1 MRRIAE
7 TESCFDVNLPPAFIH
22 PRNQRASME
31 RPFRAYKGEEPYVFV
46 SYAHADAAVVYP
58 ELVRLKEEGFNIWYD
73 EGIAPG
79 QTWRDEVA
87 LALTQCKVFLYFVT
101 PRSIA
106 SSNCLKELNFSL
118 SRERKILSVHL
129 ERTELTAGLE
139 LGLSDRQAILR
150 ADHSES
156 AYHQKLAD
164 ALRSL
169 LPDTA
174 RQPTVLEQQPAT
186 TNDKSIAILPL
197 VNRSNDPDNE
207 YLCDGIS
214 EELIS
219 GLASLKGLRVASQI
233 SSFTFKN
240 QNADLALMGSRLR
253 VDHILSGSIQKS
265 GNRVRITFLLS
276 RVGDG
281 TSLWSK
287 RYDRELRDIFELQE
301 DVAHEVINALKI
313 ELVRSSD
320 EPLLDI
326 GTENARAYEIFLL
339 GLHAAR
345 DGTREKLEAAVAHF
359 TEAIELDPDY
369 ARAYWWL
376 YFCYWRLIG
385 VGLPRA
391 EMQRKGE
398 AALEKARAAG
408 FVPPVPWIKAR
419 RDLIPASRPNQ
430 RTLALEAAQ
439 KIRAPDPEWRLFEYI
454 QFGECLIAA
463 GFNHGAC
470 DYYEYYLSRTNHDL
484 SGTWIQP
491 RYRSLLS
498 QLGRF
503 DKAIELM
510 TRVGVGGRAIVYSRT
525 GQYELAEQVLAT
537 VNTGPFYFDQFYLYF
552 WRRELDKAK
561 EYYRNADPAEL
572 EPLDHYWVLFL
583 LGDFES
589 GMDHLEEDVARGAHP
604 AVYRSNIGEILTRSM
619 LATLE
624 AHPRYQALLKRFEI
638 DAAWC
643 DELLKIANDLS
654 RVTGIRVQP
663 DDDY

>member
-1 MRRIAE
+1 MH
-7 TESCFDVNLPPAFIH
+7 T
-22 PRNQRASME
+22 RNQHLSME
-31 RPFRAYKGEEPYVFV
+31 RPFRAYKGEDPYIFV
-46 SYAHADAAVVYP
+46 SYAHADAALVYP
-58 ELVRLKEEGFNIWYD
+58 ELVRLKAHGFNIWYD
-73 EGIAPG
+73 EGIEPG

-87 LALTQCKVFLYFVT
+87 LALTQCRVFLYFVT

-118 SRERKILSVHL
+118 SRERKVLSVHL
-129 ERTELTAGLE
+129 EQTQLTAGLE
-139 LGLSDRQAILR
+139 LSLSDRQAILR

-156 AYHQKLAD
+156 AYQQKLTD

-169 LPDTA
+169 LPDA
-174 RQPTVLEQQPAT
+174 VRQPTVPEQQPVT
-186 TNDKSIAILPL
+186 STDKSIAILPL

-214 EELIS
+214 EELTS

-233 SSFTFKN
+233 SSFAFKN
-240 QNADLALMGSRLR
+240 QNADLTLMGSRLR
-253 VDHILSGSIQKS
+253 VDHVLSGSIQKS

-301 DVAHEVINALKI
+301 DVAHQVINALKI
-313 ELVRSSD
+313 ELVGDQSA
-320 EPLLDI
+320 PLLDV
-326 GTENARAYEIFLL
+326 GTENAKAYEVFLL

-345 DGTREKLEAAVAHF
+345 TGTRETLEQAVAHF
-359 TEAIELDPDY
+359 NEAIKLDPAY
-369 ARAYWWL
+369 GRVYWWL

-391 EMQRKGE
+391 EMERKGE
-398 AALEKARAAG
+398 DALDKARAAG

-430 RTLALEAAQ
+430 RTLALEASQ
-439 KIRAPDPEWRLFEYI
+439 KIRNPDSEWRLFEYI

-470 DYYEYYLSRTNHDL
+470 DYYEYYLSRTQHDL

-491 RYRSLLS
+491 RYRSLLT

-503 DKAIELM
+503 EKAAELM
-510 TRVGVGGRAIVYSRT
+510 TQLGMGGRAIVYSRT
-525 GQYELAEQVLAT
+525 GQYELAAQMALAT
-537 VNTGPFYFDQFYLYF
+537 EESESFYFDHFYFYF
-552 WRRELDKAK
+552 WRRELETAK
-561 EYYRNADPAEL
+561 EYYRNADPSDL

-583 LGDFES
+583 LGEIES
-589 GMDHLEEDVARGAHP
+589 GIDYLEEDVARGAHP

-619 LATLE
+619 LRKLE
-624 AHPRYQALLKRFEI
+624 STRA
-638 DAAWC
+638 
-643 DELLKIANDLS
+643 
-654 RVTGIRVQP
+654 IRRC
-663 DDDY
+663 